1 MRLLVLTGALSLLGM
16 VSRPVSAQM
25 VSNLASEQTTSS
37 PAAAQKAD
45 LARVQRATLRGLE
58 RPEVQAAFE
67 KALKGKRPDEARA
80 VAQQLATRGVRRLST
95 GDLRR
100 RAELLLEFTGRASAT
115 ACGQWARGQ
124 AGRDD
129 MVAMIA
135 QLDSVALDAWV
146 DLGMRATMAE
156 VGQKPA
162 AFPGTEADVSRV
174 FQRFPTVMTQAES
187 DRFRAVAA
195 AFEHASAEDACWFG
209 RQLYVAA
216 LALKPNDRDHALRTL
231 AWMEGQPN

>member
-1 MRLLVLTGALSLLGM
+1 MRLLVLTGALSLLAM

-25 VSNLASEQTTSS
+25 VSNPASEQTTSN
-37 PAAAQKAD
+37 PAATQKAD

-67 KALKGKRPDEARA
+67 KALKDKKPDEARA
-80 VAQQLATRGVRRLST
+80 VAQQLATHGVQRLST

-100 RAELLLEFTGRASAT
+100 RAELLLEFTGRANTT

-135 QLDSVALDAWV
+135 QLDSVALDTWV
-146 DLGMRATMAE
+146 DLGMRATVAE
-156 VGQKPA
+156 VRQKPT

-174 FQRFPTVMTQAES
+174 FERLPTAMTKAEV
-187 DRFRAVAA
+187 DRFHAVAA
-195 AFEHASAEDACWFG
+195 TFERASPEDACWFG

-231 AWMEGQPN
+231 AWMETLPN

>member
-1 MRLLVLTGALSLLGM
+1 MRLLVLTGALGLLGM

-25 VSNLASEQTTSS
+25 VSSLASEPKPSTSAS
-37 PAAAQKAD
+37 TQKAD

-58 RPEVQAAFE
+58 RPEVQAAFAEAFKE
-67 KALKGKRPDEARA
+67 KKPDEVRV
-80 VAQQLATRGVRRLST
+80 VAQQLAARGVQRLST
-95 GDLRR
+95 ADLRR
-100 RAELLLEFTGRASAT
+100 RAELLLAFTGRASTT

-129 MVAMIA
+129 MLAMIA

-146 DLGMRATMAE
+146 DLGMRATVAE
-156 VGQKPA
+156 VRQKPA
-162 AFPGTEADVSRV
+162 AFPGTEADVSRA
-174 FQRFPTVMTQAES
+174 FERLPTAMTKAEV
-187 DRFRAVAA
+187 DRFHAVAA
-195 AFEHASAEDACWFG
+195 TFERASPEDACWFG

-231 AWMEGQPN
+231 AWMEAQPN